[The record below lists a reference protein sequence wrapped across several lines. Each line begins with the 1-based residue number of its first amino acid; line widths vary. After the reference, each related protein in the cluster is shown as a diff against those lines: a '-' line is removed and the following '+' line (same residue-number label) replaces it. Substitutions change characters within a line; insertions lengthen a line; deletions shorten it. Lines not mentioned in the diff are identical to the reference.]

1 MAGPWALEDLLP
13 FSPQVYWR
21 LFALENA
28 AVWPAQPLLLAAGV
42 LLVLCLLRGW
52 KPSGWWFGPTLGAAW
67 FWVGWQFV
75 ALRYGTVNWAGP
87 TLAWAFYVEGALLAA
102 LGLSGR
108 WTLAGSGKQA
118 RPGIG
123 LLAAAFLAWPVLA
136 PLDGRTWHEV
146 EVFAVAPD
154 PTAAATLALLALA
167 ERGRWTALLCVVPV
181 LWLAVSTLTLFT
193 MGAWQGW
200 AVLAAL
206 LAGLTVRVATLRI
219 T

>member
-1 MAGPWALEDLLP
+1 MAGPWTLEDLLP

-28 AVWPAQPLLLAAGV
+28 AVWPAQPLLVAAGA

-52 KPSGWWFGPTLGAAW
+52 QPSGWWFGPTLGAAW
-67 FWVGWQFV
+67 FRVGWQFV

-87 TLAWAFYVEGALLAA
+87 TLAWAIYVEGALLAA
-102 LGLSGR
+102 
-108 WTLAGSGKQA
+108 
-118 RPGIG
+118 
-123 LLAAAFLAWPVLA
+123 
-136 PLDGRTWHEV
+136 LDGRTWHEV

-154 PTAAATLALLALA
+154 PTAAATLTLLALA

-181 LWLAVSTLTLFT
+181 LWRAVSTLTLFT

-206 LAGLTVRVATLRI
+206 LAGLTVWVATLRI